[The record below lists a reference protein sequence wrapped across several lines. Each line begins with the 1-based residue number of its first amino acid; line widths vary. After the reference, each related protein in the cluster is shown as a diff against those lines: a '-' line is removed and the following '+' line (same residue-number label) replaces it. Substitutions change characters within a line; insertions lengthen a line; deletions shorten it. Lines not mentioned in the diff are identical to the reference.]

1 MSVYFEYLQHVYK
14 ILSERERIRL
24 DCSRPQKTPGYPT
37 PEQVFYS
44 VANSL
49 NFRTSNRYYNILAYD
64 RTVVGRVSGQFRSRT
79 TPRGLKG
86 TYCRRLCQT
95 PFMPSFELSIRARPR
110 RVQLCFTNRQMR
122 LRGKRQYLFN

>member
-64 RTVVGRVSGQFRSRT
+64 RTAVAVNAEGYLNANVICDTKGGWWVASQVSLGV
-79 TPRGLKG
+79 
-86 TYCRRLCQT
+86 
-95 PFMPSFELSIRARPR
+95 
-110 RVQLCFTNRQMR
+110 VQLRV
-122 LRGKRQYLFN
+122 G